1 VNFLFHNLKRHFSLA
16 RSVSIRDIA
25 EAAGVSHTTVSRA
38 LHDNPL
44 ISQEVREH
52 IQLLARE
59 MGYTPNA
66 VAQSL
71 KNKRTHSVGV
81 VVTAIA
87 DPFLSRVVRG
97 IEEVAQ
103 KAAMSVLLA
112 TTYNDPDRELS
123 VVETFHQR
131 RVDGIIV
138 ASSRYG
144 VESANRLARVNVPV
158 VLINQ
163 QADTEYEHLHAVSV
177 DDYQGAR
184 CAVKFLLDAGH
195 QNIAYLGAANR
206 PRSNRL
212 RLQGYLDSM
221 REAGIEPRP
230 DFIQTAPPE
239 HRYHS
244 EDVEDGRSMLTGI
257 LAAGA
262 TAVFCYN
269 DMMAIGVLMACRESG
284 IAIPAQLSVIGFD
297 DVELAQYVSP
307 PLTTVHQPKLH
318 LGKVAMRMI
327 LGLIDGQPAENNV
340 LLPTQLIMRD
350 SAGSPP

>member
-1 VNFLFHNLKRHFSLA
+1 LE

-25 EAAGVSHTTVSRA
+25 KAAGVSHTTVSRA
-38 LHDNPL
+38 LHDSQL
-44 ISQEVREH
+44 ISPEVREH

-71 KNKRTHSVGV
+71 KNRRTNSIGL

-103 KAAMSVLLA
+103 KAGMSVLLA
-112 TTYNDPDRELS
+112 ASYNDPDLELK

-144 VESANRLARVNVPV
+144 VNSISRLAQVNVPV

-163 QADTEYEHLHAVSV
+163 EADTEYEHIHSVSIN
-177 DDYQGAR
+177 DYQGA
-184 CAVKFLLDAGH
+184 CTAVQCLLDAGH
-195 QNIAYLGAANR
+195 CSIAYLGAANR

-212 RLQGYLDSM
+212 RLQGYLDTM
-221 REAGIEPRP
+221 RAAGIEPQP
-230 DFIQTAPPE
+230 EWIQAAPPDR
-239 HRYHS
+239 RYHS
-244 EDVEDGRSMLTGI
+244 DDVEDGRAMLSSLCKI
-257 LAAGA
+257 AS

-269 DMMAIGVLMACRESG
+269 DMIAIGLLMGCREKS
-284 IAIPAQLSVIGFD
+284 IPVPHQLSIIGFD
-297 DVELAQYVSP
+297 DVELAQYVTP

-318 LGKVAMRMI
+318 LGQVAMQMLLDLMAGKRV
-327 LGLIDGQPAENNV
+327 ENSV
-340 LLPTQLIMRD
+340 LLPTQLVMRS
-350 SAGSPP
+350 SAACPP

>member
-1 VNFLFHNLKRHFSLA
+1 LA

-25 EAAGVSHTTVSRA
+25 AAAGVSHTTVSRA
-38 LHDNPL
+38 LRDSRL
-44 ISQEVREH
+44 ISVEVREH
-52 IQLLARE
+52 IRLLAQE

-71 KNKRTHSVGV
+71 KNSRTHSIGL

-103 KAAMSVLLA
+103 EAGYSVLLS
-112 TTYNDPDRELS
+112 TTYNDADRE
-123 VVETFHQR
+123 VAAVETFHKR

-138 ASSRYG
+138 ASSRQNID
-144 VESANRLARVNVPV
+144 STTRLARVDVPV

-163 QADTEYEHLHAVSV
+163 EADTEFSQLHSVSV

-184 CAVKFLLDAGH
+184 DAVQFLLDAGH
-195 QNIAYLGAANR
+195 CTIAYLGAANR

-212 RLQGYLDSM
+212 RLQGYLDAM
-221 REAGIEPRP
+221 RAADKEPP
-230 DFIQTAPPE
+230 PGWIQVAPPE

-244 EDVEDGRSMLTGI
+244 DDVEDGQAMLAEVV
-257 LAAGA
+257 AAGA

-269 DMMAIGVLMACRESG
+269 DMIAIGVMMGCRAANIEV
-284 IAIPAQLSVIGFD
+284 PAQLSVAGFD
-297 DVELAQYVSP
+297 DIELAQYVTP
-307 PLTTVHQPKLH
+307 PLTTIHQPKML
-318 LGKVAMRMI
+318 LGERAMELLVRLMAGEQAPSS
-327 LGLIDGQPAENNV
+327 L
-340 LLPTQLIMRD
+340 LLPTQLVVRA

>member
-1 VNFLFHNLKRHFSLA
+1 LA

-25 EAAGVSHTTVSRA
+25 KEAGVSHTTVSRA
-38 LHDNPL
+38 LHESPL
-44 ISQEVREH
+44 ISPEVREH

-71 KNKRTHSVGV
+71 KNKRTNSIGL

-103 KAAMSVLLA
+103 KAHISVLLSA
-112 TTYNDPDRELS
+112 SYNDPDQEMA

-144 VESANRLARVNVPV
+144 ANSINRLAQVNVPV

-163 QADTEYEHLHAVSV
+163 QADTEYEHLHSVSI
-177 DDYQGAR
+177 DDYQGA
-184 CAVKFLLDAGH
+184 CTAVQRLLNEGH
-195 QNIAYLGAANR
+195 RSIAYLGAANR

-212 RLQGYLDSM
+212 RMQAYLDTM
-221 REAGIEPRP
+221 REAGREPQP
-230 DFIQTAPPE
+230 EWIQVAPPDR
-239 HRYHS
+239 RYHS
-244 EDVEDGRSMLTGI
+244 DDVQDGQAMLAGVRQAGVT
-257 LAAGA
+257 AA
-262 TAVFCYN
+262 FCYN
-269 DMMAIGVLMACRESG
+269 DMIAIGLLIGCREAG
-284 IAIPAQLSVIGFD
+284 ISVPHQLSVIGFD
-297 DVELAQYVSP
+297 DVELAQYVTP

-318 LGKVAMRMI
+318 LGQVAMEM
-327 LGLIDGQPAENNV
+327 LLDLMAGKHVEDGV
-340 LLPTQLIMRD
+340 LLSTKLVWRA
-350 SAGSPP
+350 SAACPP

>member
-1 VNFLFHNLKRHFSLA
+1 LA

-25 EAAGVSHTTVSRA
+25 DAAGVSHTTVSRA
-38 LHDNPL
+38 LHDSQL
-44 ISQEVREH
+44 ISPEVREH

-71 KNKRTHSVGV
+71 KNKRTNSIGV

-97 IEEVAQ
+97 IEGVAQ
-103 KAAMSVLLA
+103 KTGFSVLLS
-112 TTYNDPDRELS
+112 TTYNDPEREVS

-144 VESANRLARVNVPV
+144 SNSTSRLAQVNVPV

-163 QADTEYEHLHAVSV
+163 QADVEYGQMHSVSI

-184 CAVKFLLDAGH
+184 SAVDCLLQAGH
-195 QNIAYLGAANR
+195 RSIAYLGAANR

-212 RLQGYLDSM
+212 RMRGYLDSL
-221 REAGIEPRP
+221 RETGIEPAP
-230 DFIQTAPPE
+230 DWIQIAPPE

-244 EDVEDGRSMLTGI
+244 EDVEDGRSMLAGI
-257 LAAGA
+257 LTSGITAA
-262 TAVFCYN
+262 FCYN
-269 DMMAIGVLMACRESG
+269 DMIAIGLLMGCREAG
-284 IAIPAQLSVIGFD
+284 IAVPAHLSIVGFD
-297 DVELAQYVSP
+297 DIELAQYVTP

-318 LGKVAMRMI
+318 LGEVAMEM
-327 LGLIDGQPAENNV
+327 LVKLIAGEIVETSV
-340 LLPTQLIMRD
+340 LLPTQLIVRA
-350 SAGSPP
+350 SAGSPS